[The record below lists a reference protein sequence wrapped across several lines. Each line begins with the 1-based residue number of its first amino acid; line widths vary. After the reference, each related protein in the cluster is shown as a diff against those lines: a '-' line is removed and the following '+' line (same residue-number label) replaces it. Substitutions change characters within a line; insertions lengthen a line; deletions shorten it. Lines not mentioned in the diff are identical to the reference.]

1 MYCRNCGKQ
10 MPDDA
15 NFCASCGASQNDEIN
30 REFSGQV
37 TFNNGEYSQSNRVL
51 EHIGQAL
58 IIIGIIFGITTVSFI
73 GSEGAIFDF
82 SSWDYEYGDG
92 KTVIMILSILT
103 VISLIIGISI
113 KSATKSRFK

>member
-1 MYCRNCGKQ
+1 

-15 NFCASCGASQNDEIN
+15 NFCASCGASQNNEIN
-30 REFSGQV
+30 RESSGQIKIDI
-37 TFNNGEYSQSNRVL
+37 GEYNQSNSVL

-58 IIIGIIFGITTVSFI
+58 IIIGVIFGITTVLFI
-73 GSEGAIFDF
+73 ESEGAIFDF

-103 VISLIIGISI
+103 VVSLIIGISI
-113 KSATKSRFK
+113 RSATKSRFK